1 MNNDIDF
8 NKWQDTY
15 IRKCARTQATCRYL
29 AALQRGHSE
38 EYAKKLAHETYA
50 EYLQRNLE

>member
-1 MNNDIDF
+1 MSNDIDF

-15 IRKCARTQATCRYL
+15 IRKCARTQATSRYL